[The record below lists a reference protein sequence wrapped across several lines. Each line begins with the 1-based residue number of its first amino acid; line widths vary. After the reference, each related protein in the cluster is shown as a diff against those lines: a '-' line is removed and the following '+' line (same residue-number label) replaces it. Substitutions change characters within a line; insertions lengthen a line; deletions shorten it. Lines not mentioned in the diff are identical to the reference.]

1 MLDHENPFH
10 QAMVALFTA
19 FGVVVGGSFLGGLA
33 ALFTGRS
40 PIATIQELARTIK
53 LWAVVV
59 AIGGTFPT
67 IQAIESGLLARQP
80 AILGR
85 QATLML
91 AGMAGAQLG
100 QWVVLTA
107 AGG

>member
-1 MLDHENPFH
+1 MLERENPLH
-10 QAMVALFTA
+10 QAVVALFVA
-19 FGVVVGGSFLGGLA
+19 FGVVVGGSLAGGVG

-59 AIGGTFPT
+59 AIGGSFAT
-67 IQAIESGLLARQP
+67 IQAIESGLLAGQP

-85 QATLML
+85 QLSIMV

-100 QWVVLTA
+100 QWAVLALT
-107 AGG
+107 GS